1 MDKLKSE
8 SIKEF
13 CVGDI
18 VQLVVFQKFDYCWS
32 NLIKP
37 DCFEIFHRLNSHQT
51 LSYHVKFK
59 NPAQIRKL

>member
-18 VQLVVFQKFDYCWS
+18 VQLVVFQKFDYYWS
-32 NLIKP
+32 DLIKP
-37 DCFEIFHRLNSHQT
+37 NCFEVSHGITPHQT
-51 LSYHVKFK
+51 LSYRVEFK
-59 NPAQIRKL
+59 NPA